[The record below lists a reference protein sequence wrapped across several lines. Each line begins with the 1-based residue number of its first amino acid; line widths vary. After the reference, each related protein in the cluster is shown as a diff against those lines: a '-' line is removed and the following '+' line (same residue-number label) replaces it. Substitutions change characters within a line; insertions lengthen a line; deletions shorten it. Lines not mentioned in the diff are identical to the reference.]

1 MRKLF
6 ITILVGMSTMCMA
19 QDKIAA
25 KAKHDV
31 RVSIKD
37 EANIHRSGTEYHGD
51 TYTEVYEVITDS
63 VVHRFGMVFT
73 NDSTFIKCEQRDGI
87 TRSLY
92 DEMERLDK
100 WVMKNKDSWQKETED
115 FIQSYRAS
123 YEVWCYFKLIGILK
137 W

>member
-6 ITILVGMSTMCMA
+6 IIILVGMSMMCMA
-19 QDKIAA
+19 QDKIPT

-37 EANIHRSGTEYHGD
+37 GVNIHRSGTEYHGD

-63 VVHRFGMVFT
+63 IVHRFGMVFT
-73 NDSTFIKCEQRDGI
+73 KDSAFIKREQRDGI
-87 TRSLY
+87 IRSFY
-92 DEMERLDK
+92 DEMQRNDK
-100 WVMKNKDSWQKETED
+100 WVMENKDAWQKETED

-123 YEVWCYFKLIGILK
+123 YEVWCYFKLLGILR